1 MVKCHCISITFGY
14 LGNAL
19 FYGLSIMNDLDTI
32 KSMLGVCPQHDV
44 LWEELTAREHMLLF
58 AQLKDIAPQQMEDE
72 MNRLLDAVQL
82 SHVSSV
88 EVLGVREVWR

>member
-1 MVKCHCISITFGY
+1 
-14 LGNAL
+14 
-19 FYGLSIMNDLDTI
+19 MNDLDTI

-88 EVLGVREVWR
+88 EVLGVRE